1 MAPLTPLIPILPSVA
16 RHVDL
21 KFRSALILSQLFTK
35 SWGHP
40 DVIKQM
46 AKYRR
51 EVMSKRL
58 VMDYV
63 KELNPQIDLVKKVS
77 KNGVTS
83 YEGFF
88 TSPHAVLFP
97 DHMPGKVAR
106 AHFRAYLPDTHGPV
120 CIHLAGTGDHS
131 YFRRQYFLV
140 DEMLKD
146 GVGSILIQNPFYGDR
161 KPPNQFRSSLQNV
174 TDLFV
179 MGAALIAECN
189 HLFNWAESLGY
200 GPFAISGVSMGGFMA
215 QLAGTNSQ
223 RPVGIVPIL
232 AWTTASPSYTEG
244 AISPAV
250 NYPLLQKQL
259 EDAHYTDKIRKIPD
273 QNWLDRM
280 HEMTAKNGE
289 TEARNM
295 MRILMD
301 DFTSLE
307 FYPTPLDTSLCHVF
321 LADQDQYVLRG
332 QGTPTYEQLW
342 PNVTVE
348 MMSGQGHVTSYF
360 LKHNLWRKRIM
371 ELLKRQ
377 QQKDQKKN

>member
-1 MAPLTPLIPILPSVA
+1 MA

-21 KFRSALILSQLFTK
+21 KFRSALVLSQLFTK

-58 VMDYV
+58 VMNYV
-63 KELNPQIDLVKKVS
+63 KELNPKIDIVKKVTKS
-77 KNGVTS
+77 GVTS

-88 TSPHAVLFP
+88 PSPHALLFP
-97 DHMPGKVAR
+97 DHMPGNVGR
-106 AHFRAYLPDTHGPV
+106 AHFRAYLPEKPGPV

-131 YFRRQYFLV
+131 YFRRQYLLV
-140 DEMLKD
+140 EDMLKD
-146 GVGSILIQNPFYGDR
+146 GVGSILVQNPFYGDR
-161 KPPNQFRSSLQNV
+161 KPPNQFRSSLENV

-189 HLFNWAESLGY
+189 HLFNWSETLGY

-215 QLAGTNSQ
+215 QLAGSNSQ
-223 RPVGIVPIL
+223 RPISIVPIL

-244 AISPAV
+244 AIAPAV

-259 EDAHYTDKIRKIPD
+259 EDPQYTEKIRKIPN
-273 QNWLDRM
+273 QNWLERM
-280 HEMTAKNGE
+280 HEMTAKNGD
-289 TEARNM
+289 TLAKNM

-321 LADQDQYVLRG
+321 LAEQDQYVLRN

-348 MMSGQGHVTSYF
+348 MMPGYGHVTAY
-360 LKHNLWRKRIM
+360 LWKHDLWRKRIN
-371 ELLKRQ
+371 ELLKKQ
-377 QQKDQKKN
+377 QQRETKK

>member
-1 MAPLTPLIPILPSVA
+1 MASFIPSLPSFA
-16 RHVDL
+16 RQVDL
-21 KFRSALILSQLFTK
+21 RVRSALVLSQLFTK

-63 KELNPQIDLVKKVS
+63 NDLKPKIDIVKNAS
-77 KNGVTS
+77 KNGVTFH
-83 YEGFF
+83 EGFF
-88 TSPHAVLFP
+88 TSPHAMLFP
-97 DHMPGKVAR
+97 DHMPGNLAR
-106 AHFRAYLPDTHGPV
+106 AHFRAWLPDKPGPV

-131 YFRRQYFLV
+131 YFRRQYLIV
-140 DEMLKD
+140 DDMLKD
-146 GVGSILIQNPFYGDR
+146 GVGAILIQNPFYGDR

-189 HLFNWAESLGY
+189 YLFNWAESLGY

-215 QLAGTNSQ
+215 QLAGSNSL
-223 RPVGIVPIL
+223 RPISIIPIL
-232 AWTTASPSYTEG
+232 SWTTASPSYTEG

-259 EDAHYTDKIRKIPD
+259 EDPHYTEKIRRIPD
-273 QNWLDRM
+273 QNWLDKM
-280 HEMTAKNGE
+280 VEMTKKNGDS
-289 TEARNM
+289 EAKNM

-301 DFTSLE
+301 EFTSLE

-321 LADQDQYVLRG
+321 LADQDQYVLRN

-348 MMSGQGHVTSYF
+348 MMEGYGHVTAYF
-360 LKHNLWRKRIM
+360 LKHDLWRKRIN
-371 ELLKRQ
+371 ELLKKQ
-377 QQKDQKKN
+377 QAKGK

>member
-1 MAPLTPLIPILPSVA
+1 MASFIPNLPSMA

-21 KFRSALILSQLFTK
+21 KFRSALVLSQLFTK

-58 VMDYV
+58 VMNYV
-63 KELNPQIDLVKKVS
+63 KELNPKIDMVKKIT
-77 KNGVTS
+77 KNGVIS

-88 TSPHAVLFP
+88 PSPHALLFP
-97 DHMPGKVAR
+97 DHMPGNVGR
-106 AHFRAYLPDTHGPV
+106 AHFRAYLPEKPGPV

-131 YFRRQYFLV
+131 YFRRQYLLV
-140 DEMLKD
+140 EDMLKD
-146 GVGSILIQNPFYGDR
+146 GVGSILVQNPFYGDR
-161 KPPNQFRSSLQNV
+161 KPPNQFRSSLENV

-189 HLFNWAESLGY
+189 HLFNWSETLGY

-215 QLAGTNSQ
+215 QLAGSNSL
-223 RPVGIVPIL
+223 RPISIVPIL

-244 AISPAV
+244 AIAPAV

-259 EDAHYTDKIRKIPD
+259 EDPQYTEKIRKIPD
-273 QNWLDRM
+273 QNWLERM
-280 HEMTAKNGE
+280 HEMTAKNGD
-289 TEARNM
+289 TLAKNM

-321 LADQDQYVLRG
+321 LAEQDQYVLRN

-348 MMSGQGHVTSYF
+348 MMPGYGHVTAY
-360 LKHNLWRKRIM
+360 LWKHDLWRKRIN

-377 QQKDQKKN
+377 QQQQAKI